1 MAIKKSQLHPAKA
14 LARHLGDRLA
24 RRRRELG
31 MTASDLDGAISA
43 PAGSVSR
50 LEAGG
55 KRMDAAQLYTLSR
68 ALDVPVMY
76 FFENSPVSLPSDPSN
91 AQNPKTVEE
100 AERLIDA
107 YYKIE
112 DTKVR
117 SDILGLLKAA
127 AVAEKEEE
135 EEEAKPA

>member
-91 AQNPKTVEE
+91 AQNPKTV
-100 AERLIDA
+100 
-107 YYKIE
+107 
-112 DTKVR
+112 
-117 SDILGLLKAA
+117 
-127 AVAEKEEE
+127 
-135 EEEAKPA
+135 